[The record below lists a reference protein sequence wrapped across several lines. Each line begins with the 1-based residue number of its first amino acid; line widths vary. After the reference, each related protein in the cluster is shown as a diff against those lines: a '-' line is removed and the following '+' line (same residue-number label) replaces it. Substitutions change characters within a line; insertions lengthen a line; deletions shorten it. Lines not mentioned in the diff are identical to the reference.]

1 MKNKK
6 KSLDKDVHNLR
17 QLLRENILTSSSGN
31 NTKYSKNFYSKT
43 SSNNFKH
50 NNSNNMII
58 SHKAKKEFSFS
69 MLKYKPKRLIN
80 FKGIHIPLPS
90 LGKAS
95 IDYSKTL
102 GGLDN
107 KSELKNTKT
116 DNMNLNNFKTIS
128 TMSNQNDIKHIIDDE
143 NHLIEFKNIY
153 ILKYAQ
159 YSDSLGKFYPYKE
172 LISDARKRDFEN
184 LFNKITKN
192 MESQSQLLLDDYD
205 SENKLNNKN
214 KNKSNTN
221 IFVSPFATIIPPS
234 KINEKKDNQL
244 VSKMKIIEVCS
255 NFNNFIIKFMNLL
268 FREIKEYKNE
278 IIKLVKNNHEQNL
291 KINLLMKELDDLKKY
306 LNKYDINKKISGEK
320 AKESSIKRIKDK
332 FTQKE
337 NEYIVSM
344 YKLQNEISSLMQLL
358 DKNKDYYNKYKD
370 AESQINKS
378 KKKNDI
384 LRMNF
389 NKELNERNLQV
400 AIEKDR
406 REQLMNNLEEL
417 NDIIKEMK
425 EQKEKQKR
433 EEIEITAQILKLRII
448 NDEKSES
455 LMMMSEELEYYIRE
469 YNKEKNNYQKTLLD
483 LRALENKLYRD
494 SEEENKDK

>member
-31 NTKYSKNFYSKT
+31 NTKYSKNFYTKT
-43 SSNNFKH
+43 SSNIFKH

-58 SHKAKKEFSFS
+58 THKAKKEFSFS

-107 KSELKNTKT
+107 KSEIKNTKA
-116 DNMNLNNFKTIS
+116 DSMNNFKTIS
-128 TMSNQNDIKHIIDDE
+128 TMSNQNEIKRMIEDE

-159 YSDSLGKFYPYKE
+159 YSDALGKFYPYKE

-184 LFNKITKN
+184 LFKKITKN

-205 SENKLNNKN
+205 SEKKMSN

-221 IFVSPFATIIPPS
+221 IFVNPFATIIPPS
-234 KINEKKDNQL
+234 KTNEKKNDQL
-244 VSKMKIIEVCS
+244 VAKMKIIEICS

-291 KINLLMKELDDLKKY
+291 KINLLMKELDDLKNY
-306 LNKYDINKKISGEK
+306 LNKYDINKKICGEK

-332 FTQKE
+332 FIQKE

-358 DKNKDYYNKYKD
+358 DKNKDYYNKYKV
-370 AESQINKS
+370 AESQINNN
-378 KKKNDI
+378 KKKTDI

-400 AIEKDR
+400 AIEKDK
-406 REQLMNNLEEL
+406 REELMNNLEEL
-417 NDIIKEMK
+417 NEIIKELK
-425 EQKEKQKR
+425 DQKEKQKR
-433 EEIEITAQILKLRII
+433 QEIESTAQILKLKII
-448 NDEKSES
+448 NDEKNES
-455 LMMMSEELEYYIRE
+455 LMMMSEELEHYIRE
-469 YNKEKNNYQKTLLD
+469 YNKEKNNYQKTLSD
-483 LRALENKLYRD
+483 LRALENKFYRD
-494 SEEENKDK
+494 SEEEKDK

>member
-1 MKNKK
+1 MKNKE
-6 KSLDKDVHNLR
+6 KSKDKDVHNLR

-43 SSNNFKH
+43 NSNVFKH

-58 SHKAKKEFSFS
+58 THKNKKEFSFS

-95 IDYSKTL
+95 IDYSKTV
-102 GGLDN
+102 GGFQ
-107 KSELKNTKT
+107 KSELKNAKT
-116 DNMNLNNFKTIS
+116 DNFKTIS
-128 TMSNQNDIKHIIDDE
+128 TMSNQNDFKHIIEDE
-143 NHLIEFKNIY
+143 NHLIEFKNVY

-159 YSDSLGKFYPYKE
+159 YSDSLGRFYPYKE

-192 MESQSQLLLDDYD
+192 MESQSQLLLDDYYT
-205 SENKLNNKN
+205 ENKLNNKN

-234 KINEKKDNQL
+234 KINEKKNTQL
-244 VSKMKIIEVCS
+244 VTKMKIIEVCS

-268 FREIKEYKNE
+268 FREIKDYKNE

-291 KINLLMKELDDLKKY
+291 KINLLMKELDDLKNY
-306 LNKYDINKKISGEK
+306 LNKYDINKKILGEK
-320 AKESSIKRIKDK
+320 AKESSIKKIKDK

-344 YKLQNEISSLMQLL
+344 YKLQNEINSLMILL
-358 DKNKDYYNKYKD
+358 DKNKEYYNKYKD
-370 AESQINKS
+370 AESQINNS
-378 KKKNDI
+378 KKKTDI

-389 NKELNERNLQV
+389 NKELNEKNLQV
-400 AIEKDR
+400 AIEKDK
-406 REQLMNNLEEL
+406 REELMNNLEEL
-417 NDIIKEMK
+417 NEIIKELK
-425 EQKEKQKR
+425 DQKEKQKR
-433 EEIEITAQILKLRII
+433 EEIEITAQMLKLRII

-469 YNKEKNNYQKTLLD
+469 YNKEKNNYQKTLSD
-483 LRALENKLYRD
+483 LRALENKIYRD
-494 SEEENKDK
+494 SEEEKDKL

>member
-31 NTKYSKNFYSKT
+31 NTKYSKNFYTKT
-43 SSNNFKH
+43 SSNIFKH

-58 SHKAKKEFSFS
+58 THKAKKEFSFS

-107 KSELKNTKT
+107 KSEIKNTKA
-116 DNMNLNNFKTIS
+116 DSMNNFKTIS
-128 TMSNQNDIKHIIDDE
+128 TMSNQNEIKRMIEDE

-184 LFNKITKN
+184 LFKKITKN

-205 SENKLNNKN
+205 SEKKMSN

-221 IFVSPFATIIPPS
+221 IFVNPFATIIPPS
-234 KINEKKDNQL
+234 KTNEKKNDQL
-244 VSKMKIIEVCS
+244 VAKMKIIEICS

-291 KINLLMKELDDLKKY
+291 KINLLMKELDDLKNY
-306 LNKYDINKKISGEK
+306 LNKYDINKKICGEK

-332 FTQKE
+332 FIQKE

-358 DKNKDYYNKYKD
+358 DKNKDYYNKYKV
-370 AESQINKS
+370 AESQINNN
-378 KKKNDI
+378 KKKTDI

-400 AIEKDR
+400 AIEKDK
-406 REQLMNNLEEL
+406 REELMNNLEEL
-417 NDIIKEMK
+417 NEIIKELK
-425 EQKEKQKR
+425 DQKEKQKR
-433 EEIEITAQILKLRII
+433 QEIESTAQILKLRII
-448 NDEKSES
+448 NDEKNES
-455 LMMMSEELEYYIRE
+455 LMMMSEELEHYIRE
-469 YNKEKNNYQKTLLD
+469 YNKEKNNYQKTLSD
-483 LRALENKLYRD
+483 LRALENKFYRD
-494 SEEENKDK
+494 SEEEKDK

>member
-31 NTKYSKNFYSKT
+31 NTKYSKNFYTKT
-43 SSNNFKH
+43 SSNIFKH

-58 SHKAKKEFSFS
+58 THKAKKEFSFS

-107 KSELKNTKT
+107 KSEIKNTKA
-116 DNMNLNNFKTIS
+116 DSMNNFKTIS
-128 TMSNQNDIKHIIDDE
+128 TMSDQNEIKRMIEDE

-159 YSDSLGKFYPYKE
+159 YSDALGKFYPYKE

-184 LFNKITKN
+184 LFKKITKN

-205 SENKLNNKN
+205 SEKKMSN

-221 IFVSPFATIIPPS
+221 IFVNPFATIIPPS
-234 KINEKKDNQL
+234 KINEKKNDQL
-244 VSKMKIIEVCS
+244 VAKMKIIEICS

-291 KINLLMKELDDLKKY
+291 KINLLMKELDDLKNY
-306 LNKYDINKKISGEK
+306 LNKYDINKKICGEK

-332 FTQKE
+332 FIQKE

-358 DKNKDYYNKYKD
+358 DKNKDYYNKYKV
-370 AESQINKS
+370 AESQINNN
-378 KKKNDI
+378 KKKTDI

-400 AIEKDR
+400 AIEKDK
-406 REQLMNNLEEL
+406 REELMNNLEEL
-417 NDIIKEMK
+417 NEIIKELK
-425 EQKEKQKR
+425 DQKEKQKR
-433 EEIEITAQILKLRII
+433 QEIESTAQILKLRII
-448 NDEKSES
+448 NDEKNES
-455 LMMMSEELEYYIRE
+455 LMMMSEELEHYIRE
-469 YNKEKNNYQKTLLD
+469 YNKEKNNYQKTLSD
-483 LRALENKLYRD
+483 LRALENKFYRD
-494 SEEENKDK
+494 SEEEKDK

>member
-1 MKNKK
+1 MLQEIIEPVTLAITSIPFLKGLY
-6 KSLDKDVHNLR
+6 SL
-17 QLLRENILTSSSGN
+17 
-31 NTKYSKNFYSKT
+31 F
-43 SSNNFKH
+43 
-50 NNSNNMII
+50 I
-58 SHKAKKEFSFS
+58 SLKLFSFS

-80 FKGIHIPLPS
+80 FKGVHIPLPS

-102 GGLDN
+102 GLDN

-116 DNMNLNNFKTIS
+116 DSLHNFKTIS
-128 TMSNQNDIKHIIDDE
+128 TMNNDQNEIKHIIEDE
-143 NHLIEFKNIY
+143 NHLIEFKNVY

-205 SENKLNNKN
+205 IGNKINN

-221 IFVSPFATIIPPS
+221 IFASPFDTIISPS
-234 KINEKKDNQL
+234 KNNENKNNKQL
-244 VSKMKIIEVCS
+244 VTKMKIIEVCS

-278 IIKLVKNNHEQNL
+278 IIKLVKNNHEKNL
-291 KINLLMKELDDLKKY
+291 KINLLMKELDDLKNY
-306 LNKYDINKKISGEK
+306 LNKYDINKKINGEK
-320 AKESSIKRIKDK
+320 AKENSIKRIKDK
-332 FTQKE
+332 FIQKE
-337 NEYIVSM
+337 NEYIISM

-370 AESQINKS
+370 AENQIDNT
-378 KKKNDI
+378 KKKSDI

-389 NKELNERNLQV
+389 NKELNEKNLQV
-400 AIEKDR
+400 AIEKDK
-406 REQLMNNLEEL
+406 REELINNLEEL
-417 NDIIKEMK
+417 NDIIKELK
-425 EQKEKQKR
+425 EQREKQKR
-433 EEIEITAQILKLRII
+433 QEIEITAQILKLRII
-448 NDEKSES
+448 NDEKNES
-455 LMMMSEELEYYIRE
+455 LMMMSEELDYYIRE
-469 YNKEKNNYQKTLLD
+469 YNKEKNNYLKTLSD
-483 LRALENKLYRD
+483 LRALENKIYRD
-494 SEEENKDK
+494 SEEEKDKL

>member
-1 MKNKK
+1 MDCI
-6 KSLDKDVHNLR
+6 L
-17 QLLRENILTSSSGN
+17 QRE
-31 NTKYSKNFYSKT
+31 
-43 SSNNFKH
+43 
-50 NNSNNMII
+50 
-58 SHKAKKEFSFS
+58 E
-69 MLKYKPKRLIN
+69 
-80 FKGIHIPLPS
+80 
-90 LGKAS
+90 
-95 IDYSKTL
+95 
-102 GGLDN
+102 
-107 KSELKNTKT
+107 
-116 DNMNLNNFKTIS
+116 
-128 TMSNQNDIKHIIDDE
+128 
-143 NHLIEFKNIY
+143 
-153 ILKYAQ
+153 
-159 YSDSLGKFYPYKE
+159 
-172 LISDARKRDFEN
+172 
-184 LFNKITKN
+184 
-192 MESQSQLLLDDYD
+192 
-205 SENKLNNKN
+205 
-214 KNKSNTN
+214 
-221 IFVSPFATIIPPS
+221 
-234 KINEKKDNQL
+234 
-244 VSKMKIIEVCS
+244 
-255 NFNNFIIKFMNLL
+255 
-268 FREIKEYKNE
+268 
-278 IIKLVKNNHEQNL
+278 
-291 KINLLMKELDDLKKY
+291 
-306 LNKYDINKKISGEK
+306 
-320 AKESSIKRIKDK
+320 DK

-370 AESQINKS
+370 AESQINNS

-406 REQLMNNLEEL
+406 SEQLMNNLEEL

-469 YNKEKNNYQKTLLD
+469 YNKEKNNYQRTLSD

>member
-1 MKNKK
+1 
-6 KSLDKDVHNLR
+6 
-17 QLLRENILTSSSGN
+17 
-31 NTKYSKNFYSKT
+31 
-43 SSNNFKH
+43 
-50 NNSNNMII
+50 MII
-58 SHKAKKEFSFS
+58 THKAKKEFSFS

-107 KSELKNTKT
+107 KSEIKNTKA
-116 DNMNLNNFKTIS
+116 DSMNNFKTIS
-128 TMSNQNDIKHIIDDE
+128 TMSNQNEIKRMIEDE

-184 LFNKITKN
+184 LFKKITKN

-205 SENKLNNKN
+205 SEKKMSN

-221 IFVSPFATIIPPS
+221 IFVNPFATIIPPS
-234 KINEKKDNQL
+234 KTNEKKNDQL
-244 VSKMKIIEVCS
+244 VAKMKIIEICS

-291 KINLLMKELDDLKKY
+291 KINLLMKELDDLKNY
-306 LNKYDINKKISGEK
+306 LNKYDINKKICGEK
-320 AKESSIKRIKDK
+320 AKENSIKRIKDK
-332 FTQKE
+332 FIQKE
-337 NEYIVSM
+337 NEYIVCM
-344 YKLQNEISSLMQLL
+344 YNLRNEISSLMQLL

-370 AESQINKS
+370 AESQINNN

-400 AIEKDR
+400 AIEKDK
-406 REQLMNNLEEL
+406 REELMNNLEEL
-417 NDIIKEMK
+417 NEIIKELK
-425 EQKEKQKR
+425 DQKEKQKR
-433 EEIEITAQILKLRII
+433 QEIESTAQILKLKII
-448 NDEKSES
+448 NDEKNES
-455 LMMMSEELEYYIRE
+455 LMMMSEELEHYIRE
-469 YNKEKNNYQKTLLD
+469 YNKEKNNYQKTLSD
-483 LRALENKLYRD
+483 LRALENKFYRD
-494 SEEENKDK
+494 SEEEKDK

>member
-31 NTKYSKNFYSKT
+31 NTKYSKNFYTKT
-43 SSNNFKH
+43 SSNIFKH

-58 SHKAKKEFSFS
+58 THKAKKEFSFS

-107 KSELKNTKT
+107 KSEIKNTKA
-116 DNMNLNNFKTIS
+116 DSMNNFKTIS
-128 TMSNQNDIKHIIDDE
+128 TMSNQNEIKRMIEDE

-184 LFNKITKN
+184 LFKKITKN

-205 SENKLNNKN
+205 SEKKMSN

-221 IFVSPFATIIPPS
+221 IFVNPFATIIPPS
-234 KINEKKDNQL
+234 KINEKKNDQL
-244 VSKMKIIEVCS
+244 VAKMKIIEICS

-291 KINLLMKELDDLKKY
+291 KINLLMKELDDLKNY
-306 LNKYDINKKISGEK
+306 LNKYDINKKICGEK

-332 FTQKE
+332 FIQKE

-358 DKNKDYYNKYKD
+358 DKNKDYYNKYKV
-370 AESQINKS
+370 AESQINNN
-378 KKKNDI
+378 KKKTDI

-400 AIEKDR
+400 AIEKDK
-406 REQLMNNLEEL
+406 REELMNNLEEL
-417 NDIIKEMK
+417 NEIIKELK
-425 EQKEKQKR
+425 DQKEKQKR
-433 EEIEITAQILKLRII
+433 QEIESTAQILKLRII
-448 NDEKSES
+448 NDEKNES
-455 LMMMSEELEYYIRE
+455 LMMMSEELEHYIRE
-469 YNKEKNNYQKTLLD
+469 YNKEKNNYQKTLSD
-483 LRALENKLYRD
+483 LRALENKFYRD
-494 SEEENKDK
+494 SEEEKDK

>member
-31 NTKYSKNFYSKT
+31 NTKYSKNFYTKT
-43 SSNNFKH
+43 SSNIFKH

-58 SHKAKKEFSFS
+58 THKAKKEFSFS

-107 KSELKNTKT
+107 KSEIKNTKA
-116 DNMNLNNFKTIS
+116 DSMNNFKTIS
-128 TMSNQNDIKHIIDDE
+128 TMSNQNEIKRMIEDE

-159 YSDSLGKFYPYKE
+159 YSDALGKFYPYKE

-184 LFNKITKN
+184 LFKKITKN

-205 SENKLNNKN
+205 SEKKMSN

-221 IFVSPFATIIPPS
+221 IFVNPFATIIPPS
-234 KINEKKDNQL
+234 KINEKKKNDQL
-244 VSKMKIIEVCS
+244 VAKMKIIEICS
-255 NFNNFIIKFMNLL
+255 NFNNYIIKFMNLL

-291 KINLLMKELDDLKKY
+291 KINLLMKELDDLKNY
-306 LNKYDINKKISGEK
+306 LNKYDINKKICGEK

-332 FTQKE
+332 FIQKE

-358 DKNKDYYNKYKD
+358 DKNKDYYNKYKV
-370 AESQINKS
+370 AESQINNN
-378 KKKNDI
+378 KKKTDI

-400 AIEKDR
+400 AIEKDK
-406 REQLMNNLEEL
+406 REELMNNLEEL
-417 NDIIKEMK
+417 NEIIKELK
-425 EQKEKQKR
+425 DQKEKQKR
-433 EEIEITAQILKLRII
+433 QEIESTAQILKLRII
-448 NDEKSES
+448 NDEKNES
-455 LMMMSEELEYYIRE
+455 LMMMSEELEHYIRE
-469 YNKEKNNYQKTLLD
+469 YNKEKNNYQKTLSD
-483 LRALENKLYRD
+483 LRALENKFYRD
-494 SEEENKDK
+494 SEEEKDK

>member
-31 NTKYSKNFYSKT
+31 NTKYSKNFYTKT
-43 SSNNFKH
+43 SSNIFKH

-58 SHKAKKEFSFS
+58 THKAKKEFSFS

-107 KSELKNTKT
+107 KSEIRNTKA
-116 DNMNLNNFKTIS
+116 DSMNNFKTIS
-128 TMSNQNDIKHIIDDE
+128 TMSNQNEIKRMIEDE

-184 LFNKITKN
+184 LFKKITKN

-205 SENKLNNKN
+205 SEKKMSN

-221 IFVSPFATIIPPS
+221 IFVNPFATIIPPS
-234 KINEKKDNQL
+234 KTNEKKNDQL
-244 VSKMKIIEVCS
+244 VAKMKIIEICS

-291 KINLLMKELDDLKKY
+291 KINLLMKELDDLKNY
-306 LNKYDINKKISGEK
+306 LNKYDINKKICGEK

-332 FTQKE
+332 FIQKE

-358 DKNKDYYNKYKD
+358 DKNKDYYNKYKV
-370 AESQINKS
+370 AESQINNN
-378 KKKNDI
+378 KKKTDI

-400 AIEKDR
+400 AIEKDK
-406 REQLMNNLEEL
+406 REELMNNLEEL
-417 NDIIKEMK
+417 NEIIKELK
-425 EQKEKQKR
+425 DQKEKQKR
-433 EEIEITAQILKLRII
+433 QEIESTAQILKLKII
-448 NDEKSES
+448 NDEKNES
-455 LMMMSEELEYYIRE
+455 LMMMSEELEHYIRE
-469 YNKEKNNYQKTLLD
+469 YNKEKNNYQKTLSD
-483 LRALENKLYRD
+483 LRALENKFYRD
-494 SEEENKDK
+494 SEEEKDK

>member
-31 NTKYSKNFYSKT
+31 NTKYSKNFYTKT
-43 SSNNFKH
+43 SSNIFKH

-58 SHKAKKEFSFS
+58 THKAKKEFSFS

-107 KSELKNTKT
+107 KSEIKNTKA
-116 DNMNLNNFKTIS
+116 DSMNNFKTIS
-128 TMSNQNDIKHIIDDE
+128 TMSNQNEIKRMIEDE

-184 LFNKITKN
+184 LFKKITKN

-205 SENKLNNKN
+205 SEKKMSN

-221 IFVSPFATIIPPS
+221 IFVNPFATIIPPS
-234 KINEKKDNQL
+234 KTNEKKNDQL
-244 VSKMKIIEVCS
+244 VAKMKIIEICS

-291 KINLLMKELDDLKKY
+291 KINLLMKELDDLKNY
-306 LNKYDINKKISGEK
+306 LNKYDINKKICGEK

-332 FTQKE
+332 FIQKE

-358 DKNKDYYNKYKD
+358 DKNKDYYNKYKV
-370 AESQINKS
+370 AESQINNN
-378 KKKNDI
+378 KKKTDI

-400 AIEKDR
+400 AIEKDK
-406 REQLMNNLEEL
+406 REELMNNLEEL
-417 NDIIKEMK
+417 NEIIKELK
-425 EQKEKQKR
+425 DQKEKQKR
-433 EEIEITAQILKLRII
+433 QEIESTAQILKLKII
-448 NDEKSES
+448 NDEKNES
-455 LMMMSEELEYYIRE
+455 LMMMSEELEHYIRE
-469 YNKEKNNYQKTLLD
+469 YNKEKNNYQKTLSD
-483 LRALENKLYRD
+483 LRALENKFYRD
-494 SEEENKDK
+494 SEEEKDK

>member
-6 KSLDKDVHNLR
+6 KTLDKDVHNLR
-17 QLLRENILTSSSGN
+17 QLLRENILASSSGN
-31 NTKYSKNFYSKT
+31 STKYSKTN
-43 SSNNFKH
+43 SNNFKH

-58 SHKAKKEFSFS
+58 SHKTKKEFSFS

-102 GGLDN
+102 GGFDN
-107 KSELKNTKT
+107 KSELKNSKT
-116 DNMNLNNFKTIS
+116 DSLNNYKTIS
-128 TMSNQNDIKHIIDDE
+128 TMNNQNEIKHIIEDD

-205 SENKLNNKN
+205 AENKMNN

-221 IFVSPFATIIPPS
+221 IFVSPFTTIIPPS
-234 KINEKKDNQL
+234 NINENKNKNNNQL

-278 IIKLVKNNHEQNL
+278 IIKLIKNNHEQNL

-306 LNKYDINKKISGEK
+306 LNKYDINKKICGEK
-320 AKESSIKRIKDK
+320 EKENSIKRIKNK

-344 YKLQNEISSLMQLL
+344 YKLQNEISSLIKLL
-358 DKNKDYYNKYKD
+358 DKNKDYYNKYKV
-370 AESQINKS
+370 AESQINNN
-378 KKKNDI
+378 KKKTDI

-400 AIEKDR
+400 AIEKDK
-406 REQLMNNLEEL
+406 REELMNNLEEL
-417 NDIIKEMK
+417 NEIIKELK
-425 EQKEKQKR
+425 DQKEKQKR
-433 EEIEITAQILKLRII
+433 QEIESTAQILKLKII
-448 NDEKSES
+448 NDEKNES
-455 LMMMSEELEYYIRE
+455 LMMMSEELEHYIRE
-469 YNKEKNNYQKTLLD
+469 YNKEKNNYQKTLSD
-483 LRALENKLYRD
+483 LRALENKFYRD
-494 SEEENKDK
+494 SEEEKDK

>member
-17 QLLRENILTSSSGN
+17 QLLRENIITSSSGN
-31 NTKYSKNFYSKT
+31 NIKYSKNFYTKT
-43 SSNNFKH
+43 SSNIFKH

-58 SHKAKKEFSFS
+58 THKAKKEFSFS

-107 KSELKNTKT
+107 KSEIKNTKA
-116 DNMNLNNFKTIS
+116 DSMNNFKTIS
-128 TMSNQNDIKHIIDDE
+128 TMSDQNEIKRMIEDE

-159 YSDSLGKFYPYKE
+159 YSDALGKFYPYKE

-184 LFNKITKN
+184 LFKKITKN

-205 SENKLNNKN
+205 SEKKMSN

-221 IFVSPFATIIPPS
+221 IFVNPFATIIPPS
-234 KINEKKDNQL
+234 KINEKKNDQL
-244 VSKMKIIEVCS
+244 VAKMKIIEICS

-291 KINLLMKELDDLKKY
+291 KINLLMKELDDLKNY
-306 LNKYDINKKISGEK
+306 LNKYDINKKICGEK

-332 FTQKE
+332 FIQKE

-358 DKNKDYYNKYKD
+358 DKNKDYYNKYKV
-370 AESQINKS
+370 AESQINNN
-378 KKKNDI
+378 KKKTDI

-400 AIEKDR
+400 AIEKDK
-406 REQLMNNLEEL
+406 REELMNNLEEL
-417 NDIIKEMK
+417 NEIIKELK
-425 EQKEKQKR
+425 DQKEKQKR
-433 EEIEITAQILKLRII
+433 QEIESTAQILKLRII
-448 NDEKSES
+448 NDEKNES
-455 LMMMSEELEYYIRE
+455 LMMMSEELEHYIRE
-469 YNKEKNNYQKTLLD
+469 YNKEKNNYQKTLSD
-483 LRALENKLYRD
+483 LRALENKFYRD
-494 SEEENKDK
+494 SEEEKDK

>member
-31 NTKYSKNFYSKT
+31 NTKYSKNFYTKT
-43 SSNNFKH
+43 SSNIFKH

-58 SHKAKKEFSFS
+58 THKAKKEFSFS

-107 KSELKNTKT
+107 KSEIKNTKA
-116 DNMNLNNFKTIS
+116 DSMNNFKTIS
-128 TMSNQNDIKHIIDDE
+128 TMSNQNEIKRMIEDE

-184 LFNKITKN
+184 LFKKITKN

-205 SENKLNNKN
+205 SEKKMSN

-221 IFVSPFATIIPPS
+221 IFVNPFATIIPPS
-234 KINEKKDNQL
+234 KTNEKKNDQL
-244 VSKMKIIEVCS
+244 VAKMKIIEICS

-291 KINLLMKELDDLKKY
+291 KINLLMKELDDLKNY
-306 LNKYDINKKISGEK
+306 LNKYDINKKICGEK
-320 AKESSIKRIKDK
+320 AKENSIKRIKDK
-332 FTQKE
+332 FIQKE
-337 NEYIVSM
+337 NEYIVCM
-344 YKLQNEISSLMQLL
+344 YNLRNEISSLMQLS

-370 AESQINKS
+370 AESQINNN

-400 AIEKDR
+400 AIEKDK
-406 REQLMNNLEEL
+406 REELMNNLEEL
-417 NDIIKEMK
+417 NEIIKELK
-425 EQKEKQKR
+425 DQKEKQKR
-433 EEIEITAQILKLRII
+433 QEIESTAQILKLRII
-448 NDEKSES
+448 NDEKNES
-455 LMMMSEELEYYIRE
+455 LMMMSEELEHYIRE
-469 YNKEKNNYQKTLLD
+469 YNKEKNNYEKTLSD
-483 LRALENKLYRD
+483 LRALENKFYRD
-494 SEEENKDK
+494 SEEEKDK

>member
-1 MKNKK
+1 
-6 KSLDKDVHNLR
+6 
-17 QLLRENILTSSSGN
+17 
-31 NTKYSKNFYSKT
+31 
-43 SSNNFKH
+43 
-50 NNSNNMII
+50 
-58 SHKAKKEFSFS
+58 

-107 KSELKNTKT
+107 KSEIKNTKA
-116 DNMNLNNFKTIS
+116 DSMNNFKTIS
-128 TMSNQNDIKHIIDDE
+128 TMSNQNEIKRMIEDE

-205 SENKLNNKN
+205 AEKKMNS

-234 KINEKKDNQL
+234 KNNERKNNNQL
-244 VSKMKIIEVCS
+244 VSKMKIIEICS

-268 FREIKEYKNE
+268 FREIKDYKNE

-291 KINLLMKELDDLKKY
+291 KINLLMKELDDLKNY
-306 LNKYDINKKISGEK
+306 LNKYDINKKICGEK
-320 AKESSIKRIKDK
+320 AKENSIKRIKDK
-332 FTQKE
+332 FIQKE
-337 NEYIVSM
+337 NEYIVCM
-344 YKLQNEISSLMQLL
+344 YNLRNEISSLMQLL
-358 DKNKDYYNKYKD
+358 DKNKDYYNKYKV
-370 AESQINKS
+370 AESQINNN
-378 KKKNDI
+378 KKKTDI

-400 AIEKDR
+400 AIEKDK
-406 REQLMNNLEEL
+406 REELMNNLEEL
-417 NDIIKEMK
+417 NEIIKELK
-425 EQKEKQKR
+425 DQKEKQKR
-433 EEIEITAQILKLRII
+433 QEIETTAQILKLRII
-448 NDEKSES
+448 NDEKNES
-455 LMMMSEELEYYIRE
+455 LMMMSEELEHYIRE
-469 YNKEKNNYQKTLLD
+469 YNKEKNNYQKTLSD
-483 LRALENKLYRD
+483 LRALENKLYRNY
-494 SEEENKDK
+494 SEEEKEK

>member
-6 KSLDKDVHNLR
+6 KTLDKDVHNLR
-17 QLLRENILTSSSGN
+17 QLLRENILASSSGN
-31 NTKYSKNFYSKT
+31 STKYSKTN
-43 SSNNFKH
+43 SNNFKH

-58 SHKAKKEFSFS
+58 SHKTKKEFSFS

-102 GGLDN
+102 GGFDN
-107 KSELKNTKT
+107 KSELKNSKT
-116 DNMNLNNFKTIS
+116 DSLNNYKTIS
-128 TMSNQNDIKHIIDDE
+128 TMSNQNEIKHIIEDD

-205 SENKLNNKN
+205 AENKMNN

-221 IFVSPFATIIPPS
+221 IFVSPFTTIIPPS
-234 KINEKKDNQL
+234 NINEKKNNNQL

-306 LNKYDINKKISGEK
+306 LNKYDINKKIYGEK
-320 AKESSIKRIKDK
+320 EKENSIKRIKNI
-332 FTQKE
+332 FIQKE

-344 YKLQNEISSLMQLL
+344 YKLQNEISSLMKLL
-358 DKNKDYYNKYKD
+358 DKNKEYYNKYKD
-370 AESQINKS
+370 AENQINNS

-384 LRMNF
+384 LRMDF
-389 NKELNERNLQV
+389 NQKLNEKNLQV
-400 AIEKDR
+400 AIEKDK
-406 REQLMNNLEEL
+406 REELMNNLEEL
-417 NDIIKEMK
+417 NDIIKELK

-433 EEIEITAQILKLRII
+433 QEIEITAQILKLRII
-448 NDEKSES
+448 NDEKNES
-455 LMMMSEELEYYIRE
+455 LMMMSEELEHYIRE
-469 YNKEKNNYQKTLLD
+469 YNKEKNNYQKTLSD
-483 LRALENKLYRD
+483 LRALENKFYRD
-494 SEEENKDK
+494 SEEEKDK

>member
-31 NTKYSKNFYSKT
+31 NTKYSKNFYTKT
-43 SSNNFKH
+43 SSNIFKH

-58 SHKAKKEFSFS
+58 THKAKKEFSFS

-107 KSELKNTKT
+107 KSEIKNTKA
-116 DNMNLNNFKTIS
+116 DSMNNFKTIS
-128 TMSNQNDIKHIIDDE
+128 TMSNQNEIKRMIEDE

-159 YSDSLGKFYPYKE
+159 YSDALGKFYPYKE

-184 LFNKITKN
+184 LFKKITKN

-205 SENKLNNKN
+205 SEKKMSN

-221 IFVSPFATIIPPS
+221 IFVNPFATIIPPS
-234 KINEKKDNQL
+234 KINEKKNDQL
-244 VSKMKIIEVCS
+244 VAKMKIIEICS

-291 KINLLMKELDDLKKY
+291 KINLLMKELDDLKNY
-306 LNKYDINKKISGEK
+306 LNKYDINKKICGEK

-332 FTQKE
+332 FIQKE

-358 DKNKDYYNKYKD
+358 DKNKDYYNKYKV
-370 AESQINKS
+370 AESQINNN
-378 KKKNDI
+378 KKKTDI

-400 AIEKDR
+400 AIEKDK
-406 REQLMNNLEEL
+406 REELMNNLEEL
-417 NDIIKEMK
+417 NEIIKELK
-425 EQKEKQKR
+425 DQKEKQKR
-433 EEIEITAQILKLRII
+433 QEIESTAQILKLKII
-448 NDEKSES
+448 NDEKNES
-455 LMMMSEELEYYIRE
+455 LMMMSEELEHYIRE
-469 YNKEKNNYQKTLLD
+469 YNKEKNNYQKTLSD
-483 LRALENKLYRD
+483 LRALENKFYRD
-494 SEEENKDK
+494 SEEEKDK

>member
-31 NTKYSKNFYSKT
+31 NTKYSKNFYTKT
-43 SSNNFKH
+43 SSNIFKH

-58 SHKAKKEFSFS
+58 THKAKKEFSFS

-107 KSELKNTKT
+107 KSEIKNTKA
-116 DNMNLNNFKTIS
+116 DSMNNFKTIS
-128 TMSNQNDIKHIIDDE
+128 TMSNQNEIKRMIEDE

-159 YSDSLGKFYPYKE
+159 YSDALGKFYPYKE

-184 LFNKITKN
+184 LFKKITKN

-205 SENKLNNKN
+205 SEKKMSN

-221 IFVSPFATIIPPS
+221 IFVNPFATIIPPS
-234 KINEKKDNQL
+234 KTKKKKNDQL
-244 VSKMKIIEVCS
+244 VAKMKIIEICS

-291 KINLLMKELDDLKKY
+291 KINLLMKELDDLKNY
-306 LNKYDINKKISGEK
+306 LNKYDINKKICGEK

-332 FTQKE
+332 FIQKE

-358 DKNKDYYNKYKD
+358 DKNKDYYNKYKV
-370 AESQINKS
+370 AESQINNN
-378 KKKNDI
+378 KKKTDI

-400 AIEKDR
+400 AIEKDK
-406 REQLMNNLEEL
+406 REELMNNLEEL
-417 NDIIKEMK
+417 NEIIKELK
-425 EQKEKQKR
+425 DQKEKQKR
-433 EEIEITAQILKLRII
+433 QEIESTAQILKLKII
-448 NDEKSES
+448 NDEKNES
-455 LMMMSEELEYYIRE
+455 LMMMSEELEHYIRE
-469 YNKEKNNYQKTLLD
+469 YNKEKNNYQKTLSD
-483 LRALENKLYRD
+483 LRALENKFYRD
-494 SEEENKDK
+494 SEEEKDK

>member
-31 NTKYSKNFYSKT
+31 NTKYSKNFYTKT
-43 SSNNFKH
+43 SSNIFKH

-58 SHKAKKEFSFS
+58 THKAKKEFSFS

-107 KSELKNTKT
+107 KSEIKNTKA
-116 DNMNLNNFKTIS
+116 DSMNNFKTIS
-128 TMSNQNDIKHIIDDE
+128 TMSNQNEIKRMIEDE

-205 SENKLNNKN
+205 SEKKMSN

-221 IFVSPFATIIPPS
+221 IFVNPFATIIPPS
-234 KINEKKDNQL
+234 KTNEKKNDQL
-244 VSKMKIIEVCS
+244 VAKMKIIEICS

-291 KINLLMKELDDLKKY
+291 KINLLMKELDDLKNY
-306 LNKYDINKKISGEK
+306 LNKYDINKKICGEK

-332 FTQKE
+332 FIQKE

-358 DKNKDYYNKYKD
+358 DKNKDYYNKYKV
-370 AESQINKS
+370 AESQINNN
-378 KKKNDI
+378 KKKTDI

-400 AIEKDR
+400 AIEKDK
-406 REQLMNNLEEL
+406 REELMNNLEEL
-417 NDIIKEMK
+417 NEIIKELK
-425 EQKEKQKR
+425 DQKEKQKR
-433 EEIEITAQILKLRII
+433 QEIESTAQILKLKII
-448 NDEKSES
+448 NDEKNES
-455 LMMMSEELEYYIRE
+455 LMMMSEELEHYIRE
-469 YNKEKNNYQKTLLD
+469 YNKEKNNYQKTLSD
-483 LRALENKLYRD
+483 LRALENKFYRD
-494 SEEENKDK
+494 SEEEKDK

>member
-31 NTKYSKNFYSKT
+31 NTKYSKNFYTKT
-43 SSNNFKH
+43 SSNIFKH

-58 SHKAKKEFSFS
+58 THKAKKEFSFS

-107 KSELKNTKT
+107 KSEIKNTKA
-116 DNMNLNNFKTIS
+116 DSMNNFKTIS
-128 TMSNQNDIKHIIDDE
+128 TMSNQNEIKRMIEDE

-159 YSDSLGKFYPYKE
+159 YSDALGKFYPYKE

-184 LFNKITKN
+184 LFKKITKN

-205 SENKLNNKN
+205 SEKKMSN

-221 IFVSPFATIIPPS
+221 IFVNPFATIIPPS
-234 KINEKKDNQL
+234 KTNEKKNDQL
-244 VSKMKIIEVCS
+244 VAKMKIIEICS

-291 KINLLMKELDDLKKY
+291 KINLLMKELDDLKNY
-306 LNKYDINKKISGEK
+306 LNKYDINKKICGEK

-332 FTQKE
+332 FIQKE

-358 DKNKDYYNKYKD
+358 DKNKDYYNKYKV
-370 AESQINKS
+370 AESQINNN
-378 KKKNDI
+378 KKKTDI

-400 AIEKDR
+400 AIEKDK
-406 REQLMNNLEEL
+406 REELMNNLEEL
-417 NDIIKEMK
+417 NEIIKELK
-425 EQKEKQKR
+425 DQKEKQKR
-433 EEIEITAQILKLRII
+433 QEIESTAQILKLRII
-448 NDEKSES
+448 NDEKNES
-455 LMMMSEELEYYIRE
+455 LMMMSEELEHYIRE
-469 YNKEKNNYQKTLLD
+469 YNKEKNNYQKTLSD
-483 LRALENKLYRD
+483 LRALENKFYRD
-494 SEEENKDK
+494 SEEEKDK